1 MIIVLVLLFT
11 SIFSFEEMYA
21 STHEL
26 VGMSL
31 SLLEGALFQSYL
43 IPGLIFLFWGFCRLL

>member
-26 VGMSL
+26 VEL
-31 SLLEGALFQSYL
+31 YLL
-43 IPGLIFLFWGFCRLL
+43 